1 MTHELEIGSVRQQA
15 ATGYMYHVVI
25 LRSFLLRVR
34 GVMSTRTVKFG
45 TIRLRQKSTRFGF
58 AELLSVAGVRLQ
70 LSLAEVYST
79 GGLSRAQLL
88 RNFMLID

>member
-1 MTHELEIGSVRQQA
+1 MHCIYALLDLKCMTHELEIGSVRQQA

-45 TIRLRQKSTRFGF
+45 TIRLRQKSTRCGF
-58 AELLSVAGVRLQ
+58 AELLSVAGVRLH
-70 LSLAEVYST
+70 AVIF
-79 GGLSRAQLL
+79 G
-88 RNFMLID
+88 